1 MCAVFEEHRLGARQ
15 PVLKLG
21 EDRSPLIEALSSREP
36 GSMMRPA
43 PLLEMQPMTRAAEW
57 AVLVRHDGEFGYVCV
72 AGFRC
77 AERIP
82 VLWMWPDP

>member
-1 MCAVFEEHRLGARQ
+1 
-15 PVLKLG
+15 
-21 EDRSPLIEALSSREP
+21 
-36 GSMMRPA
+36 
-43 PLLEMQPMTRAAEW
+43 MTRAAEW

-82 VLWMWPDP
+82 VEASGTRARAPKPSATRPEPTPNQTAFV

>member
-1 MCAVFEEHRLGARQ
+1 LFEVWHVCAVFEEHRLGARQ

-57 AVLVRHDGEFGYVCV
+57 AVLR
-72 AGFRC
+72 
-77 AERIP
+77 
-82 VLWMWPDP
+82 LT